1 MGCVY
6 KSNSDNEVT
15 VDSLSVAVLN
25 LAESVNQIRHNFVRE
40 REVFLFLVADEVMH
54 GGIVYEFML
63 QGMDTFLKPGFQ
75 STAVV
80 YDVRV
85 FTVGKDTVPLAEVDL
100 PLVSGI
106 EPVFHEVIFEIEV
119 FHLAAQDLI
128 GRILVSVWTGVRMF
142 FHVFGHFLANV
153 VFPPVVEID
162 ELDAGIEVGRGNL
175 VEIVYED
182 VVSPLIFHHTAGI
195 TVNRRVPQIG
205 EIMADDDITVKV
217 DDL

>member
-1 MGCVY
+1 M
-6 KSNSDNEVT
+6 T

-25 LAESVNQIRHNFVRE
+25 LAESVNQIRYDFVRE
-40 REVFLFLVADEVMH
+40 REVSLFLVTDEVMH

-63 QGMDTFLKPGFQ
+63 QGMDTLFEPWFQ

-85 FTVGKDTVPLAEVDL
+85 FTVGEDTVPFAEMDL
-100 PLVSGI
+100 PLAGRI
-106 EPVFHEVIFEIEV
+106 EPVFHEVILEIEV

-128 GRILVSVWTGVRMF
+128 GWILVSVGTSVRMF
-142 FHVFGHFLANV
+142 FHVFGHLLANV

-162 ELDAGIEVGRGNL
+162 ELDAGIEVGRGHL

-182 VVSPLIFHHTAGI
+182 IVSPLVFHHAAGI
-195 TVNRRVPQIG
+195 TVNRRVP
-205 EIMADDDITVKV
+205 
-217 DDL
+217 